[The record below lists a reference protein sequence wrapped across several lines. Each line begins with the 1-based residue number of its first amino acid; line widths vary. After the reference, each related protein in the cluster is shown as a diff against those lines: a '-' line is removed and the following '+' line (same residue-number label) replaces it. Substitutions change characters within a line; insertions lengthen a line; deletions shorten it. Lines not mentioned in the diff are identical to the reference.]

1 MIMLHAVVPGL
12 WRIPLGMV
20 NAYLIEHAHG
30 PILIDCGSPGDEQR
44 IVAALS
50 MRNITL
56 AQLQLCVGT
65 HLHYD
70 HVGSLAALQA
80 LGAPVAVMHPADARA
95 TAQGMLMRRPFQLTP
110 PLHLLQ
116 RRFDAQPDQHTT
128 YAPAQVS
135 PEAQHGAYVTRDL
148 EVIHT
153 PGHTAGHISLLWHAH
168 GGVLIAGDAC
178 TRIGGMLW
186 YAVGHEDVTQAARS
200 RRKLAEYT
208 FASMVVGHGRP
219 LIGGAQ
225 RAVARRFAPDT
236 THERTA
242 Q

>member
-1 MIMLHAVVPGL
+1 MIHAVVPGL

-20 NAYLIEHAHG
+20 NAYLIEHADG
-30 PILIDCGSPGDEQR
+30 PILIDCGSPGDEAR
-44 IVAALS
+44 IVAALGA
-50 MRNITL
+50 RGITV
-56 AQLQLCVGT
+56 AQLRLCIGT

-95 TAQGMLMRRPFQLTP
+95 TAQGMLMRRPFHLTP
-110 PLHLLQ
+110 PLHYLQ
-116 RRFDAQPDQHTT
+116 RRFDAQGDQHA
-128 YAPAQVS
+128 APAQVS
-135 PEAQHGAYVTRDL
+135 PEANHGAHVASDL

-186 YAVGHEDVTQAARS
+186 YAIGHEDATQAAHS
-200 RRKLAEYT
+200 RRLLATYA

-225 RAVARRFAPDT
+225 RAIARRFASMT
-236 THERTA
+236 TD
-242 Q
+242 

>member
-1 MIMLHAVVPGL
+1 MLHAVVPGL

-30 PILIDCGSPGDEQR
+30 PILIDCGSPGDESR
-44 IVAALS
+44 IVAALHT
-50 MRNITL
+50 RGITL
-56 AQLQLCVGT
+56 SHLQLCVGT

-80 LGAPVAVMHPADARA
+80 QGAPAAIMHPADARA
-95 TAQGMLMRRPFQLTP
+95 TAEGKLMRRPFQLTP

-116 RRFDAQPDQHTT
+116 RRFDAQPDQHATH
-128 YAPAQVS
+128 APAQVR
-135 PEAQHGAYVTRDL
+135 PEAHHGTHITADL

-186 YAVGHEDVTQAARS
+186 YAVGHEDAEQAAHS
-200 RRKLAEYT
+200 RRMLAEYT
-208 FASMVVGHGRP
+208 YASMVVGHGRP

-236 THERTA
+236 IH
-242 Q
+242 

>member
-1 MIMLHAVVPGL
+1 MIHAVVPGL

-20 NAYLIEHAHG
+20 NAYLIEHADG
-30 PILIDCGSPGDEQR
+30 PMLIDCGSPGDEMR
-44 IVAALS
+44 IVAALGTRGIS
-50 MRNITL
+50 L
-56 AQLQLCVGT
+56 EQLRLCVGT

-80 LGAPVAVMHPADARA
+80 LGAPIAVMHPADAPA

-110 PLHLLQ
+110 PLHHLQ
-116 RRFDAQPDQHTT
+116 RRFDALPAQRA
-128 YAPAQVS
+128 APARVS
-135 PEAQHGAYVTRDL
+135 PEASHGTHVADGL

-178 TRIGGMLW
+178 TRIAGMLW
-186 YAVGHEDVTQAARS
+186 YAIGHEDAEQAAHS
-200 RRKLAEYT
+200 RQLLATYS

-219 LIGGAQ
+219 LIGGGQ
-225 RAVARRFAPDT
+225 RTVARRFAPHT
-236 THERTA
+236 TD
-242 Q
+242 